1 MRSEETDFNSV
12 CKQENSH
19 GGREGTVKKDWGEMW
34 IANLRGWGD
43 RDTVCGNCYRIP
55 QRAIIHSFTH
65 HVASLLVLA
74 CTGLFQVFL
83 WEFVCSFGLLF
94 MLQVG
99 LCVFFFHLSL
109 SCIINVSKPRLSE
122 SFHQVLGQLRSR
134 QSVGLCFLLCC
145 PVLLSSGQP
154 VFVVSH
160 SALHEVYACCSC
172 SWFSARHGMADQ
184 QE

>member
-19 GGREGTVKKDWGEMW
+19 GGREGTVKRDWGEMW

-99 LCVFFFHLSL
+99 LCGFFFHLSL

-122 SFHQVLGQLRSR
+122 SFPPSPGTAEKPAECWSLFSA
-134 QSVGLCFLLCC
+134 
-145 PVLLSSGQP
+145 LLSCVAKQWAACVCCQP
-154 VFVVSH
+154 FCPTWS
-160 SALHEVYACCSC
+160 LCLL
-172 SWFSARHGMADQ
+172 
-184 QE
+184 